1 MPSRSIRVVCLR
13 SPRRSRRKNSKAI
26 FPNLGRSSAISM
38 SPTPAI
44 TRKFKLHLRSI
55 FKKMLRR
62 KAIKASESASATKL
76 SRKHKIKRRR
86 RLSSLRLRPI
96 LRSQKNK
103 VCLNASPRDSSGN
116 RMRSLP
122 MI

>member
-1 MPSRSIRVVCLR
+1 MLSRSIRVVCLR
-13 SPRRSRRKNSKAI
+13 SPRRARRKNSKAI
-26 FPNLGRSSAISM
+26 FPNLGRSSATSM

-55 FKKMLRR
+55 FKKLRR

-122 MI
+122 MS